1 MGCRAELRTPSRDA
15 HLTTGGRFPTV
26 SCQKQLEGSYVEL
39 TVCEQRDDGRL
50 MMTCGEASVALPEAD
65 FSKDGKDV
73 QLDLILVKLQD
84 GALEH
89 CRRPTS

>member
-1 MGCRAELRTPSRDA
+1 
-15 HLTTGGRFPTV
+15 
-26 SCQKQLEGSYVEL
+26 
-39 TVCEQRDDGRL
+39 